1 MFGWQTLNGIYPLSF
16 KVMKHIP
23 EYFNVTDDDV
33 KHLIGYGKS
42 LKSEMKV
49 RQSQSLTV

>member
-1 MFGWQTLNGIYPLSF
+1 
-16 KVMKHIP
+16 MKRIP

-33 KHLIGYGKS
+33 KHLIGNGKS

-49 RQSQSLTV
+49 RYSQNLTVETKIVLVYRF

>member
-1 MFGWQTLNGIYPLSF
+1 
-16 KVMKHIP
+16 MKHIP
-23 EYFNVTDDDV
+23 KYFNVTDDDV

-49 RQSQSLTV
+49 RRRQNLIVETKIK